1 MKVKDAVIYDISA
14 VFEDETVETVIKL
27 LSRQNLSGVPVVD
40 HDMRVVGFVSE
51 SDLIKALVPSYFS
64 LLRSASFIPDTNQ
77 LIRNVVKIKDRP
89 ISDFMNKPPVVV
101 KEDDPLIVAADYL
114 IRHGFKSL
122 PVVDE
127 DMQLVGIV
135 RRIDILRV
143 VSEGKLEI

>member
-1 MKVKDAVIYDISA
+1 
-14 VFEDETVETVIKL
+14 
-27 LSRQNLSGVPVVD
+27 
-40 HDMRVVGFVSE
+40 
-51 SDLIKALVPSYFS
+51 
-64 LLRSASFIPDTNQ
+64 
-77 LIRNVVKIKDRP
+77 
-89 ISDFMNKPPVVV
+89 VVV

>member
-1 MKVKDAVIYDISA
+1 
-14 VFEDETVETVIKL
+14 
-27 LSRQNLSGVPVVD
+27 
-40 HDMRVVGFVSE
+40 
-51 SDLIKALVPSYFS
+51 
-64 LLRSASFIPDTNQ
+64 
-77 LIRNVVKIKDRP
+77 
-89 ISDFMNKPPVVV
+89 MNKPPVVV